1 MPRALVAPDTDHPT
15 GTVSHQHRDMS
26 ALQQRAAGAA
36 HFCSRFALRHSDHGF
51 PGRWNNADAT
61 RLGVASSRGRKWLKE
76 PGLAC
81 YLSFDSVGKKVYNN
95 IISIP
100 ICFFPHS

>member
-36 HFCSRFALRHSDHGF
+36 HFSSRFALRHSDHGF
-51 PGRWNNADAT
+51 PGRWNNTDAT
-61 RLGVASSRGRKWLKE
+61 GVRVAGSRGRKWPKE
-76 PGLAC
+76 PGML
-81 YLSFDSVGKKVYNN
+81 F
-95 IISIP
+95 I
-100 ICFFPHS
+100 F